1 MPRNLCPYSLLIHYL
16 AISHSKMFSC
26 FPLFRFFWCWFGA
39 QELLQRLPWKFLN
52 SHARTVAALEG
63 LYAQCSVS
71 VMEHGRCVHVKVCQF
86 GECLVKWY
94 TKTKKNPGHPP
105 LSGRLFLQKGA
116 KKKRSNIFAVREMLP
131 KKMYWLRSAVTHIR
145 TPETCTL
152 ENNLH
157 CCQ

>member
-94 TKTKKNPGHPP
+94 TKTKKKPGT
-105 LSGRLFLQKGA
+105 SSFKWEVVFAERCQ
-116 KKKRSNIFAVREMLP
+116 KKKEAIFL
-131 KKMYWLRSAVTHIR
+131 L
-145 TPETCTL
+145 
-152 ENNLH
+152 
-157 CCQ
+157 